1 MIVVKSSA
9 SQGKNRGASAQCDLA
24 REAEWAQGRASALT
38 QRLKEARFT
47 VGFCR
52 AVYAHLDASTVCSTA
67 AAWLNDYFRYRLALF
82 TFAQES
88 ELESV
93 AFVPTRTE
101 GGGTEL
107 QRLVLDALHAGPSER
122 GASRRSAGVMGAE
135 VTLTL
140 PGGLGELRL
149 YQIEG
154 ESPRLTRSFL
164 EGIADCLAA
173 ALGKARDHSR
183 LRDLALRDGMTGLFN
198 RRAFEEL
205 LAVEGGR
212 RGGGPFSLLMIDI
225 DNFKSIN
232 DRFGHP
238 VGDEV
243 IVAVGKAIGEECR
256 GGDLAAR
263 YGGEEFAVLLP
274 GAGVAN
280 ATGVAERIRGRI
292 ASIGFNFSFE
302 DFVVTGSFGVACRHE
317 AQGCLKE
324 LVSQA
329 DGALYAAKRGGK
341 NRVAVHAPPVL
352 CLAPCEPSSF

>member
-1 MIVVKSSA
+1 MIIVKTGA
-9 SQGKNRGASAQCDLA
+9 GLGKARRGPAPSELI

-52 AVYAHLDASTVCSTA
+52 AIYAHLEPAGVCSTA
-67 AAWLNDYFRYRLALF
+67 AAWLNDYFPYRLALF
-82 TFAQES
+82 SFARQS

-101 GGGTEL
+101 SGATEL
-107 QRLVLDALHAGPSER
+107 QRLVLDALHAGSAER
-122 GASRRSAGVMGAE
+122 GVSRHSTGVMGAE
-135 VTLTL
+135 VSLTL
-140 PGGLGELRL
+140 PEGLGELRL

-154 ESPRLTRSFL
+154 EAQRISRSFL
-164 EGIADCLAA
+164 AGIADCLAG

-183 LRDLALRDGMTGLFN
+183 LRELTLRDGMTGLFN

-205 LAVEGGR
+205 LTVEGER
-212 RGGGPFSLLMIDI
+212 RGGGPLSLLMIDI

-232 DRFGHP
+232 DRF
-238 VGDEV
+238 
-243 IVAVGKAIGEECR
+243 VGKAIGEECR

-274 GAGVAN
+274 GASEAS

-292 ASIGFNFSFE
+292 ASIGFKFSVE
-302 DFVVTGSFGVACRHE
+302 DFTVTGSFGVACRRE
-317 AQGCLKE
+317 PQGIGMRDLIG
-324 LVSQA
+324 QA
-329 DGALYAAKRGGK
+329 DRALYVAKRSGK
-341 NRVAVHAPPVL
+341 NRVSVHEAH
-352 CLAPCEPSSF
+352 LA

>member
-1 MIVVKSSA
+1 MIIVKA
-9 SQGKNRGASAQCDLA
+9 GGAVGKGRRVLPSELS

-52 AVYAHLDASTVCSTA
+52 AVYAHLDPASVCSTA
-67 AAWLNDYFRYRLALF
+67 ASWLNDYFPYRLALF
-82 TFAQES
+82 SFTRQS

-107 QRLVLDALHAGPSER
+107 QRLVLDALHAGSAER
-122 GASRRSAGVMGAE
+122 GVSRHSTGVMGGE
-135 VTLTL
+135 VSLTL
-140 PGGLGELRL
+140 PEGLGELRL
-149 YQIEG
+149 YQVEG
-154 ESPRLTRSFL
+154 ESQRISRSFL
-164 EGIADCLAA
+164 AGIADCLAG

-183 LRDLALRDGMTGLFN
+183 VRELALRDAMTGLFN
-198 RRAFEEL
+198 RRAFDEL
-205 LAVEGGR
+205 LVVEGER
-212 RGGGPFSLLMIDI
+212 RGGGPLSLLMIDI

-238 VGDEV
+238 AGDEV

-274 GAGVAN
+274 GACEAS
-280 ATGVAERIRGRI
+280 ASGVAERIRGRI
-292 ASIGFNFSFE
+292 ASIDFSFSFQ
-302 DFVVTGSFGVACRHE
+302 DFSVTGSFGVACRRE
-317 AQGCLKE
+317 PQGSGMKD

-329 DGALYAAKRGGK
+329 DRALYVAKRSGK
-341 NRVAVHAPPVL
+341 NRVAVHEAHLV
-352 CLAPCEPSSF
+352 

>member
-1 MIVVKSSA
+1 MIIVKA
-9 SQGKNRGASAQCDLA
+9 GVGMGKARRGAAPSELS

-52 AVYAHLDASTVCSTA
+52 AVYAHLDPAEVCSTA
-67 AAWLNDYFRYRLALF
+67 AAWLNDYFPYRLALF
-82 TFAQES
+82 SFALQS
-88 ELESV
+88 ELASV

-101 GGGTEL
+101 GGASEL
-107 QRLVLDALHAGPSER
+107 QRLVLDALHAGSAER
-122 GASRRSAGVMGAE
+122 CVSRHSTGVMGAE
-135 VTLTL
+135 VNLTL
-140 PGGLGELRL
+140 PEGLGELRF
-149 YQIEG
+149 YQVEG
-154 ESPRLTRSFL
+154 ESQRISRSFL
-164 EGIADCLAA
+164 AGIAECMAG

-183 LRDLALRDGMTGLFN
+183 VRELTLRDGMTGLFN

-205 LAVEGGR
+205 LTVEGER
-212 RGGGPFSLLMIDI
+212 RGGGPLSLLMIDI

-238 VGDEV
+238 AGDEV

-274 GAGVAN
+274 GACEAS

-292 ASIGFNFSFE
+292 ASIGFNFLLE
-302 DFVVTGSFGVACRHE
+302 DCSVTGSFGVACRRE
-317 AQGCLKE
+317 PQGAGVQDLIR
-324 LVSQA
+324 QA
-329 DGALYAAKRGGK
+329 DRALYAAKRSGK
-341 NRVAVHAPPVL
+341 NRVAVHEAQL
-352 CLAPCEPSSF
+352 L

>member
-1 MIVVKSSA
+1 MIIVKA
-9 SQGKNRGASAQCDLA
+9 GAGLAKGPRGAAPCDLN

-52 AVYAHLDASTVCSTA
+52 AVYAHLDPASVCSTA
-67 AAWLNDYFRYRLALF
+67 AAWLNDYFPYRLALF
-82 TFAQES
+82 SFARHS

-93 AFVPTRTE
+93 AFVPTRTK
-101 GGGTEL
+101 GGGIEL
-107 QRLVLDALHAGPSER
+107 QRLVLDALHSGPAGR
-122 GASRRSAGVMGAE
+122 GGSRHTTGVMGAE
-135 VTLTL
+135 VSLTL
-140 PGGLGELRL
+140 PEGLGELRL
-149 YQIEG
+149 YQVEG
-154 ESPRLTRSFL
+154 DKQRLSRSFL
-164 EGIADCLAA
+164 TGIAECMAG

-183 LRDLALRDGMTGLFN
+183 MCELALRDAMTGLFN

-205 LAVEGGR
+205 LTVEGER
-212 RGGGPFSLLMIDI
+212 RGGGPLSLLMIDI

-238 VGDEV
+238 AGDEV

-274 GAGVAN
+274 GASEAS

-292 ASIGFNFSFE
+292 ASIDFKFSIGDFN
-302 DFVVTGSFGVACRHE
+302 VTGSFGVACRRE
-317 AQGCLKE
+317 PQIGMRDLI
-324 LVSQA
+324 SQA
-329 DGALYAAKRGGK
+329 DRALYVAKRSGK
-341 NRVAVHAPPVL
+341 NRVSVHEAH
-352 CLAPCEPSSF
+352 LA